1 MIQAKNRETRMQ
13 FVARVSIEVEIK
25 NFERFD
31 NVDFEYVEFSR
42 EMKQEVATKFDPKK
56 FRLIFE
62 ISNIDPSGDG
72 YSIVAT
78 ASHRKRA
85 KFEVIEK
92 NDGVFYL
99 KGEAEI
105 FVPLKIS
112 DAMKKDYIASLIYCD
127 LWKGSEDVVKLD
139 FDPILISDFDF
150 ID

>member
-1 MIQAKNRETRMQ
+1 MQ
-13 FVARVSIEVEIK
+13 FVARVSIEAEIK

-31 NVDFEYVEFSR
+31 NVDFEYVEFSH
-42 EMKQEVATKFDPKK
+42 EMKKEVSTKFDPKK

-62 ISNIDPSGDG
+62 ISSIDPSGDG

-85 KFEVIEK
+85 NFQVIER

-112 DAMKKDYIASLIYCD
+112 TAMKKDYTASLIFCD
-127 LWKGSEDVVKLD
+127 LWKGSKDEVKFDIDPIVILD
-139 FDPILISDFDF
+139 FEFLD
-150 ID
+150 